1 VNAFVVVP
9 AHDEVTT
16 VGDVVRRARRHAPV
30 IVVDDGSTDGTA
42 QAAALAGA
50 DVCRHPRRCGKG
62 QALRTG
68 VAAARA
74 RGATH
79 VVTLDADG
87 QHDSDDVPALLAAAA
102 PRTLVVGARLCGDG
116 ALPPGRAEA
125 IVVAGFFVN
134 WASGLRLSDTQSG
147 FRVYPLDVFDE
158 VPARHGGFV
167 FETEVL
173 LAAAGRGWT
182 IREVPVRAR
191 PRVAAR
197 SRFRPVV
204 DGIAIGAHL
213 AGCSIARAAREVA
226 AAVAEIASVVAG
238 RLARERHA
246 AILEAAAPYA
256 GGLAW
261 GTMIALLAVRRAGG
275 RLAWWWRHPR
285 GRRAVAAATA
295 VLGLP
300 LVLPLLVLAALT
312 RVRLPALTAV
322 IVGLYAQ
329 ERLNAQPTP
338 AAIAV
343 GTAWTRS

>member
-1 VNAFVVVP
+1 MNAFVVVP
-9 AHDEVTT
+9 AYDEATT

-30 IVVDDGSTDGTA
+30 IVVDDGSGDGTA

-50 DVCRHPRRCGKG
+50 DVRRHPQRRGKAE
-62 QALRTG
+62 ALRTG
-68 VAAARA
+68 AAAARA

-87 QHDSDDVPALLAAAA
+87 QHDSDDVPALLAAVA
-102 PRTLVVGARLCGDG
+102 PCTLVVGVRPRGDG

-134 WASGLRLSDTQSG
+134 WASGLSLIDTQSG

-173 LAAAGRGWT
+173 LAAAGRGWS
-182 IREVPVRAR
+182 IREVPVRAL

-213 AGCSIARAAREVA
+213 ATRSIARAVREA
-226 AAVAEIASVVAG
+226 AAALGQIASVVAG

-246 AILEAAAPYA
+246 AIFEAAAPYA
-256 GGLAW
+256 GGIGW
-261 GTMIALLAVRRAGG
+261 GAIIALLAARRAGG

-285 GRRAVAAATA
+285 RRRATAAATA
-295 VLGLP
+295 ALALP

-312 RVRLPALTAV
+312 GLRLRALSAV
-322 IVGLYAQ
+322 VAGVYAQ
-329 ERLNAQPTP
+329 ERLHAEPTP
-338 AAIAV
+338 HAIAV
-343 GTAWTRS
+343 RTVWTRP